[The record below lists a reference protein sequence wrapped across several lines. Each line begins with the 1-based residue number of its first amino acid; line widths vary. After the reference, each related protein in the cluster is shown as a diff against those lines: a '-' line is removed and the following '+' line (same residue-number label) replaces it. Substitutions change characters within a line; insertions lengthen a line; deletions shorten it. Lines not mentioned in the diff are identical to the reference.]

1 MVTIFSHMEH
11 EDLLCA
17 ARVCRRWKKLSE
29 EGALWKHL
37 LSARWPTPFAAR
49 PGVVPNHE
57 WKRLYRCELGIDSA
71 AQKERAKRLQRRKM
85 LNTLS
90 TGLTDITI
98 SMVGDTAVGK
108 SSLATH
114 FVSGKFLMEHIPT
127 SEDCHVRQCMWGGRN
142 LVLRL
147 CDTSGAMEDKV
158 REGEWPWGFANV
170 DLFLCCFD
178 VTSLASLQHVKTK
191 WAPLVRKLC
200 LDAPIILC
208 GLKGEYRYLIEGD
221 QDDEHAFRSDWAI
234 PEEECERVKEEIGAQ
249 SYIDFSPLLG
259 DGLTLGTLFSC
270 LSIVVQGVV
279 DSEEEDQERANDEP
293 SEPEDDNE
301 IDILADLLARQGNRR
316 ATADSDEE
324 YEGW

>member
-1 MVTIFSHMEH
+1 MEAGEEQPLLVDGCPVLGLPSEMVVTIFSHMEH

-29 EGALWKHL
+29 EGALWK
-37 LSARWPTPFAAR
+37 
-49 PGVVPNHE
+49 
-57 WKRLYRCELGIDSA
+57 
-71 AQKERAKRLQRRKM
+71 ERAKRLQRRKM

-98 SMVGDTAVGK
+98 S
-108 SSLATH
+108 
-114 FVSGKFLMEHIPT
+114 
-127 SEDCHVRQCMWGGRN
+127 MWGGRN

-270 LSIVVQGVV
+270 LSIVVGVV